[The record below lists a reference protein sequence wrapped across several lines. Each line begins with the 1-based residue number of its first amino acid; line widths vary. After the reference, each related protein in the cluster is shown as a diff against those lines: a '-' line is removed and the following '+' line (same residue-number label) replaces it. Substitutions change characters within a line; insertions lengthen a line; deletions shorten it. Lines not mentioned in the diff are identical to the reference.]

1 MDMDLRRRM
10 MSAVKPLF
18 IFEFGKKALSNG
30 VFQKKPAYL
39 TDGINFSG
47 GYLFLGHDYDRS
59 NGTLV
64 ETRGYADIGGIDFS
78 RYKKLHFECRAI
90 TTDYNSS
97 YTNFL
102 VGYGEKVGAAA
113 EAYYTEF
120 QNVPKTFGV
129 LSFDISG
136 ISGEQFIKMLNNTSG
151 NTDVQIK
158 NIWLE

>member
-1 MDMDLRRRM
+1 MEMDLRRRM

-18 IFEFGKKALSNG
+18 IFEFGKTALSNG

-47 GYLFLGHDYDRS
+47 GYLYLGHDYDRS
-59 NGTLV
+59 SGTLA

-78 RYKKLHFECRAI
+78 RYKKLRFECRAI
-90 TTDYNSS
+90 TTDYNSL

-102 VGYGEKVGAAA
+102 VGYGEKVNAAIQ
-113 EAYYTEF
+113 AYYTEF
-120 QNVPKTFGV
+120 QNVPKAFGV